1 MATIVETVSPIKSRS
16 ILTVI
21 CCYTTV
27 QSLKKWKPNGFLHTF
42 YVVLTTMLNEL
53 CTCSYTRKHSP
64 IHFVWLEI
72 QVNLKTIKCHEK
84 STLHTILQDVKL
96 MLHKFKKLQIRLIGA
111 LFSLFLERK
120 AIWYR
125 CTDSD
130 IMSRD
135 VTLTARVRRNS

>member
-16 ILTVI
+16 ILTMI

-84 STLHTILQDVKL
+84 HFTCTYDTT
-96 MLHKFKKLQIRLIGA
+96 
-111 LFSLFLERK
+111 
-120 AIWYR
+120 R
-125 CTDSD
+125 CETY
-130 IMSRD
+130 
-135 VTLTARVRRNS
+135 VA

>member
-1 MATIVETVSPIKSRS
+1 MATFVETVSPMKSRS
-16 ILTVI
+16 ILTMI

-27 QSLKKWKPNGFLHTF
+27 QSLKKWKPNDFLHTF

-64 IHFVWLEI
+64 IYFVWLEI
-72 QVNLKTIKCHEK
+72 QVNKDDQMSRKALY
-84 STLHTILQDVKL
+84 
-96 MLHKFKKLQIRLIGA
+96 IRYYKMWNLCCVNSRNFR
-111 LFSLFLERK
+111 LDRLEHYYFFLERK

>member
-1 MATIVETVSPIKSRS
+1 MATTVETVSPIKSKS
-16 ILTVI
+16 ILTLI

-53 CTCSYTRKHSP
+53 CTYSSTRKHSP

-84 STLHTILQDVKL
+84 HFTYDTT
-96 MLHKFKKLQIRLIGA
+96 
-111 LFSLFLERK
+111 
-120 AIWYR
+120 R
-125 CTDSD
+125 CETY
-130 IMSRD
+130 
-135 VTLTARVRRNS
+135 VA